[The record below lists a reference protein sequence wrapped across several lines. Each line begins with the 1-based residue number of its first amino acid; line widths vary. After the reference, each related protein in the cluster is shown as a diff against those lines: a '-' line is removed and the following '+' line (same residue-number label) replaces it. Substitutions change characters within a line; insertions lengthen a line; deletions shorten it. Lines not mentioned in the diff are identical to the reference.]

1 MIKFPGSAAVTFE
14 VDVPADPLDA
24 SVAGKKGDLPKKTAA
39 AVMKAAAAA
48 VKKAAAAM
56 KAAALLYPDK

>member
-39 AVMKAAAAA
+39 AVMKAAAA

-56 KAAALLYPDK
+56 KAAALL